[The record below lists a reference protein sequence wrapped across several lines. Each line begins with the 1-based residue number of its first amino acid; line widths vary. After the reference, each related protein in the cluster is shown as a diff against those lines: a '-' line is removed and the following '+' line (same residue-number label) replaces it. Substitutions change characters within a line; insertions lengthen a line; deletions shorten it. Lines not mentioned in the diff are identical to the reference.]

1 MKVAVVTGSTRGIG
15 FNLARELARRGCA
28 VVVGGRTG
36 AATET
41 AESALAA
48 EFGADRILGVRC
60 NVTVFSQVQALWD
73 AAVARFGRVDIW
85 INNAGI
91 SHPPAG
97 VDRIEPEA
105 MRAIVATN
113 VLGAVHGAAVA
124 LRGMRAQ
131 GSGAIYN
138 LEGLGSDGRRMRGLA
153 LYGMTKRGLAYLT
166 DSLADEVKG
175 SGVIVGA
182 IRPGMVMTDLIT
194 SQYAGRE
201 EEWRRLERM
210 FRILAAPAEEVAPRI
225 AARILTNRRNGARIQ
240 SGGMLRI
247 MGRMFAEMFR
257 RRP

>member
-1 MKVAVVTGSTRGIG
+1 MTVVVITGSTRGIG
-15 FNLARELARRGCA
+15 FGLAHEFARRGCM
-28 VVVGGRTG
+28 VVVSGRTAEKSAQ
-36 AATET
+36 AA
-41 AESALAA
+41 ALLAA
-48 EFGADRILGVRC
+48 EFDANRVLGFACEVSA
-60 NVTVFSQVQALWD
+60 FGQVQALWD

-113 VLGAVHGAAVA
+113 VLGAVNGAAVA

-153 LYGMTKRGLAYLT
+153 LYGMTKRALAYLT

-175 SGVIVGA
+175 SGIIAGA

-201 EEWRRLERM
+201 AEWRKVQRM
-210 FRILAAPAEEVAPRI
+210 FRIIASPVEEVVPWV
-225 AARILTNRRNGARIQ
+225 AARVLANRRNRARIQ
-240 SGGMLRI
+240 YGGMLRI
-247 MGRMFAEMFR
+247 LGRMIAVTFGR
-257 RRP
+257 KK